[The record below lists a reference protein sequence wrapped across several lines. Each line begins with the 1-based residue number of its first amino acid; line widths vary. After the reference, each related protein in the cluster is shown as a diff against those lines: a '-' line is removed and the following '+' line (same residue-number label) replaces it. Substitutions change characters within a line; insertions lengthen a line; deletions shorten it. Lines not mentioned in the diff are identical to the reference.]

1 MIDLKQS
8 TYKGDVELLDPGRAC
23 IILCSSMM
31 KNYRTLW
38 AVVFSTCYA
47 LNTQAD
53 WKQWRG
59 PAGQG
64 HAEGKIPTE
73 WSETQNISWKTPV
86 PGKGWSSPV
95 IEGNQIWLTAA
106 HEIKASEEEKEERLK
121 SNTGGQPVVVLSS
134 VKLHAVCIDKD
145 SGKLLHDFEITHNG
159 RTNSIATPPLL
170 QSSKVENF
178 TATLV
183 LTERHAWIPE
193 RQRSSGAIRTY
204 TSITKTGR
212 EVHRSSGMIN

>member
-1 MIDLKQS
+1 MKQF
-8 TYKGDVELLDPGRAC
+8 LL
-23 IILCSSMM
+23 
-31 KNYRTLW
+31 TLSL
-38 AVVFSTCYA
+38 VFSS
-47 LNTQAD
+47 QAD

-106 HEIKASEEEKEERLK
+106 HEINASEEEKEERLK

-134 VKLHAVCIDKD
+134 VKLHAICIDKD
-145 SGKLLHDFEITHNG
+145 SGKLLHDFEIIHKKNPQWSLSSPAVSS
-159 RTNSIATPPLL
+159 NSCQT
-170 QSSKVENF
+170 
-178 TATLV
+178 TTTLSFDH
-183 LTERHAWIPE
+183 T
-193 RQRSSGAIRTY
+193 
-204 TSITKTGR
+204 
-212 EVHRSSGMIN
+212 